1 MKEKLI
7 KTTTK
12 TGNPMA
18 PTMNS
23 DVRFLQ
29 YRNTETEFDYKT
41 ISFGPD
47 QFIIDDFK
55 YLESCEIFS
64 ADPHSN

>member
-1 MKEKLI
+1 
-7 KTTTK
+7 
-12 TGNPMA
+12 MA

-47 QFIIDDFK
+47 QLIIDEFK

-64 ADPHSN
+64 ADPESN